1 MKTAQC
7 ILGRSMPVQP
17 DPSYVGRFAPS
28 PTGPLHFGS
37 FVAALASW
45 LDARAAGGRWL
56 LRIEDLDRPRVRS
69 DAGSRILAQ
78 LEAAGLHWDA
88 EVVWQSRRLDLYRE
102 ALERLSSMDATYWCA
117 CTRKEIADSAI
128 TPDGAGVYA
137 GTCRAGFPRGKS
149 PRAIR
154 LKTVPERIAFDDR
167 LQGTISQSVEREVG
181 DFVAYRADGTFAY
194 QLAVV
199 VDDAEQGVTDVV
211 RGADL
216 IDSTPRQ
223 IHLQR
228 LLGLPRP
235 RYLHVPVAVT
245 ATGEKLSKQKHAA
258 EGSSRDLRAAL
269 AFLGQAAPA
278 GMADAELLN
287 WAAGAWNPGAIPR
300 RRTISASAAAR
311 SP

>member
-1 MKTAQC
+1 
-7 ILGRSMPVQP
+7 MPVQP
-17 DPSYVGRFAPS
+17 DPAYVGRFAPS

-56 LRIEDLDRPRVRS
+56 LRMEDLDRPRVKS
-69 DAGSRILAQ
+69 EAADRILAQ
-78 LEAAGLHWDA
+78 LDAAGLHWDG

-128 TPDGAGVYA
+128 TPDGAGGYA
-137 GTCRAGFPRGKS
+137 GTCRGGFARGKS

-154 LKTVPERIAFDDR
+154 LRTNPDPIAFVDR
-167 LQGTISQSVEREVG
+167 VQGPVTQSVEREVG
-181 DFVAYRADGTFAY
+181 DYVVFRADGTFAY

-228 LLGLPRP
+228 LLGLPTP

-245 ATGEKLSKQKHAA
+245 AAGEKLSKQKDAA

-269 AFLGQAAPA
+269 AFLGHAAPA
-278 GMADAELLN
+278 EVADGELLA
-287 WAAGAWNPGAIPR
+287 WAKGAWNPGAIPR
-300 RRTISASAAAR
+300 KRTVAL
-311 SP
+311 P

>member
-1 MKTAQC
+1 
-7 ILGRSMPVQP
+7 MPVQP
-17 DPSYVGRFAPS
+17 APSYVGPYVGRFAPS

-45 LDARAAGGRWL
+45 LDARAARGRWL
-56 LRIEDLDRPRVRS
+56 LRMEDLDRPRVKS
-69 DAGSRILAQ
+69 DSADRILAQ
-78 LEAAGLHWDA
+78 LEAAGLHWDG
-88 EVVWQSRRLDLYRE
+88 EVTWQSRRLEMYRDS
-102 ALERLSSMDATYWCA
+102 LDRLTAMDATYWCA
-117 CTRKEIADSAI
+117 CTRKEIADSAVA
-128 TPDGAGVYA
+128 PDGMSVYV
-137 GTCRAGFPRGKS
+137 GTCREGFARGKS

-154 LKTVPERIAFDDR
+154 LKTNLDPVAFLDR
-167 LQGTISQSVEREVG
+167 VQGPISQCVEREVG
-181 DFVAYRADGTFAY
+181 DFVVFRADGTFAY

-199 VDDAEQGVTDVV
+199 VDDAEQGITDVV

-228 LLGLPRP
+228 LLGLSTP

-245 ATGEKLSKQKHAA
+245 AAGEKLSKQKDAA

-269 AFLGQAAPA
+269 AFLGHAAPA
-278 GMADAELLN
+278 EVADGDLLE
-287 WAAGAWNPGAIPR
+287 WAKGAWNPGAIPR
-300 RRTISASAAAR
+300 RRTISVNAAER